1 MKKVAKFLVKF
12 RIGILSFFTVLV
24 IIMAIF
30 IPRVSINYDNVK
42 YLPSDSSITQGIE
55 AMTENFGDTSD
66 LRLMYQGNLDEALE
80 LKDEV
85 NVLAEVKSITFVD
98 DLFIDMITPAI
109 ERSNITKNQ
118 GIIYF
123 IDLINVLPEN
133 AASLSLTELQDIV
146 TSIHQGDENYNIFLS
161 NLMIDFIATGGL
173 AQIGQLKQEFTQYMV
188 EDKYLFYVVF
198 SGGVYSTNT
207 YNALDEIKAMSDNI
221 FMSGQSI
228 NVYNSQN
235 AITQVTTVSL
245 IILVIVVLLLLFI
258 FTKSFFEPIIYIII
272 IAFAVIINLGSNII
286 FPSISS
292 ITNSIASIMQLV
304 LTIDYS
310 IFLMNNYRKELDKG
324 MKAKDAMESAFTKS
338 LSPISASSLTTL
350 ISFVAL
356 MFMQYKIGLDIGLV
370 LGKGV
375 LISLLTVFLL
385 MPGLVVLFNKVL
397 FKSRHKEINIKTKKY
412 GKFIFKGKL
421 IIAIVLAVVIAPS
434 IYFQT
439 QNNFIYG
446 TDYEADNGSEIDE
459 TFGVE
464 NNIVILMKNE
474 YVSYET
480 EIGTQILEIPG
491 VKGVTSLSSIE
502 ASGAS
507 DVMLDSISD
516 QFVGEKGYR
525 RIIVTTIWD
534 SEGDDVKESVL
545 QVNNIISD
553 IIVSQEEDDYYLL
566 GVAPANIEIEDI
578 SQHDFILNE
587 IIINVAIFIILALTF
602 RSLLLPLII
611 LVVIQGAIGIANTIP
626 LLLNMRVFYLAYLI
640 VTAVLLGATIDYAI
654 LMTNSYLKNNDGK
667 TSKER
672 LQNALAFA
680 TKPLLLSA
688 SIFVLGGVVLS
699 ITSQT
704 KDIAMF
710 GTMIAIGGFTAF
722 TLVELLLPAL
732 LVLSDKIIV
741 KKKKK

>member
-1 MKKVAKFLVKF
+1 MKKTAKLLVKF
-12 RIGILSFFTVLV
+12 RIGILCFFTVLV

-42 YLPSDSSITQGIE
+42 YLPKDSNITQGIDE
-55 AMTENFGDTSD
+55 MIDNFGDTSD
-66 LRLMYQGNLDEALE
+66 LRLMYQGDLKDVLE

-85 NVLAEVKSITFVD
+85 KALEEVKSITFVD
-98 DLFIDMITPAI
+98 DLFIDMITPVI

-123 IDLINVLPEN
+123 IDIINVLPEN
-133 AASLSLTELQDIV
+133 AAELSVTELQEIV
-146 TSIHQGDENYNIFLS
+146 TSIHQGDENYDIFLT
-161 NLMIDFIATGGL
+161 NLMIEFITSGGL
-173 AQIGQLKQEFTQYMV
+173 AQIGQLKQQFTQYMV

-198 SGGVYSTNT
+198 TGGVYSTNT
-207 YNALDEIKAMSDNI
+207 YNALDKINAMSDNI

-228 NVYNSQN
+228 DVYNSQN
-235 AITQVTTVSL
+235 AITRVTTVSL
-245 IILVIVVLLLLFI
+245 IILVIVVLLLLFV
-258 FTKSFFEPIIYIII
+258 FTKSFFEPVIYIII

-324 MKAKDAMESAFTKS
+324 LASKDAMESAFTKS
-338 LSPISASSLTTL
+338 LSPISASSFTTL
-350 ISFVAL
+350 ISFIAL

-385 MPGLVVLFNKVL
+385 MPGLVVLFNKIL
-397 FKSRHKEINIKTKKY
+397 YKSRHKEINIKTKAY
-412 GKFIFKGKL
+412 GKFVFKGRL

-446 TDYEADNGSEIDE
+446 TDYGADNGSEIDE

-464 NNIVILMKNE
+464 NNIVILMKSE
-474 YVSYET
+474 YALYEN
-480 EIGTQILEIPG
+480 EIGNQLLTLSG
-491 VKGVTSLSSIE
+491 VKSVTSLSSIE
-502 ASGAS
+502 AGGES
-507 DVMLDSISD
+507 DAMIDSISG
-516 QFVGEKGYR
+516 QFVGENNYR
-525 RIIVTTIWD
+525 RIIVTTLWD
-534 SEGDDVKESVL
+534 SEGEEVKQSVL
-545 QVNNIISD
+545 QLDNIVSNIIVNSSD
-553 IIVSQEEDDYYLL
+553 DDYYLL
-566 GVAPANIEIEDI
+566 GVAPANIEIEEI

-587 IIINVAIFIILALTF
+587 IIINVAIFIILVLTF
-602 RSLLLPLII
+602 KSLILPLII
-611 LVVIQGAIGIANTIP
+611 LVVIQGAIGIANTLP
-626 LLLNMRVFYLAYLI
+626 LILNMRVFYLAYLI

-672 LQNALAFA
+672 LQNALSFA

-699 ITSQT
+699 ITSQA
-704 KDIAMF
+704 KDISMF

-732 LVLSDKIIV
+732 LVLSDKIII
-741 KKKKK
+741 KKKKI